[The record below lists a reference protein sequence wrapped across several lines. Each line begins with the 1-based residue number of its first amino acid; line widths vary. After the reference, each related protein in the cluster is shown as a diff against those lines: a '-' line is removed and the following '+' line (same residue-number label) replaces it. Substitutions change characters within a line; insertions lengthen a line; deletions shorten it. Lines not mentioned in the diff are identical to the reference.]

1 MTTPVSVRLDES
13 TKMRIQ
19 ALAGQRKRPAHW
31 LMCEAIEQYL
41 DREEK
46 RQVFLQAGKDA
57 WEHYQA
63 TGQHVTRDEADAW
76 LARLEAGNDDDPPAC
91 HG

>member
-13 TKMRIQ
+13 IKARMQ
-19 ALAGQRKRPAHW
+19 ALAGQRQRPAHW
-31 LMCEAIEQYL
+31 LMREAIEQYL

-57 WEHYQA
+57 WKHYQV
-63 TGQHVTRDEADAW
+63 TGQHVTGGEAAAW
-76 LARLEAGNDDDPPAC
+76 LAQLEAGNDVEPPAC
-91 HG
+91 HD

>member
-13 TKMRIQ
+13 VKTRIQ
-19 ALAGQRKRPAHW
+19 ALAGQRQRPAHW
-31 LMCEAIEQYL
+31 LMREAIEQYL

-46 RQVFLQAGKDA
+46 RQAFLQAGMDA

-63 TGQHVTRDEADAW
+63 PGQHVTGEEADAW
-76 LARLEAGNDDDPPAC
+76 LAQLEAGNNANPPEC
-91 HG
+91 HD

>member
-1 MTTPVSVRLDES
+1 MTTPVSVRLDEAI
-13 TKMRIQ
+13 KARMQ
-19 ALAGQRKRPAHW
+19 ALSAQRQRPAHW
-31 LMCEAIEQYL
+31 LMREAIEQYL

-46 RQVFLQAGKDA
+46 RQALLAAGQEA

-63 TGQHVTRDEADAW
+63 TGEHVSAAEADAW
-76 LARLEAGNDDDPPAC
+76 LAQLEAGNDLDPPPC

>member
-13 TKMRIQ
+13 IKTRMQ
-19 ALAGQRKRPAHW
+19 ALAGQRQRPAHW
-31 LMCEAIEQYL
+31 LMREAIEQYL

-46 RQVFLQAGKDA
+46 RQAFLQVGKNA

-63 TGQHVTRDEADAW
+63 AGQHATGEEADAW
-76 LARLEAGNDDDPPAC
+76 LAQLEAGSNVDPPAC
-91 HG
+91 HD

>member
-1 MTTPVSVRLDES
+1 MAIPVSVRLDES
-13 TKMRIQ
+13 VKARMT
-19 ALAGQRKRPAHW
+19 ALAGQRQRPAHW
-31 LMCEAIEQYL
+31 LMREAIEQYL

-46 RQVFLQAGKDA
+46 RQAFLQAGKDA

-63 TGQHVTRDEADAW
+63 TGQHVTGAEADAW
-76 LARLEAGNDDDPPAC
+76 LAQLEDGGNIDPPAC

>member
-13 TKMRIQ
+13 IKARMQ
-19 ALAGQRKRPAHW
+19 ELAGQRRRPAHW
-31 LMCEAIEQYL
+31 LMREAIEQYL

-46 RQVFLQAGKDA
+46 RQAFLQTGKDA

-63 TGQHVTRDEADAW
+63 TGQHVNGEEADAW
-76 LARLEAGNDDDPPAC
+76 LAQLETGNNVGPPEC
-91 HG
+91 HD

>member
-13 TKMRIQ
+13 IKTRMQ
-19 ALAGQRKRPAHW
+19 ALAGQRQRPAHW
-31 LMCEAIEQYL
+31 LMREAIEQYL

-46 RQVFLQAGKDA
+46 RQAFLQAGKDA

-63 TGQHVTRDEADAW
+63 TGQHVTGEEADAW
-76 LARLEAGNDDDPPAC
+76 LAQLEAGNDADPPEC
-91 HG
+91 HD